1 VADEKAVTFVPD
13 EDASGGALPFR
24 VGSVVVYSEDGEES
38 QTFQAGVPVVSVPS
52 KVLSRIEG
60 AKGNQIDGY
69 KFEVVKPSTA
79 ESRHG
84 APQAGEGA

>member
-1 VADEKAVTFVPD
+1 VADEKAVTFVND
-13 EDASGGALPFR
+13 EKASDP

-38 QTFQAGVPVVSVPS
+38 QTFQSGVPVVGVPA

-60 AKGNQIDGY
+60 AKGGNLDGY
-69 KFEVVKPSTA
+69 QFEVVKPSTA

>member
-38 QTFQAGVPVVSVPS
+38 QTFQAGVPVVSV
-52 KVLSRIEG
+52 SRIEG
-60 AKGNQIDGY
+60 AKGGNLDGY
-69 KFEVVKPSTA
+69 QFEVVKPSTA

>member
-1 VADEKAVTFVPD
+1 MAENKAVTFIHD
-13 EDASGGALPFR
+13 EDAFEWAS
-24 VGSVVVYSEDGEES
+24 SVVIYSEDGEES
-38 QTFQAGVPVVSVPS
+38 QTFQVGVPVVDVPA
-52 KVLSRIEG
+52 KVLSRIDG